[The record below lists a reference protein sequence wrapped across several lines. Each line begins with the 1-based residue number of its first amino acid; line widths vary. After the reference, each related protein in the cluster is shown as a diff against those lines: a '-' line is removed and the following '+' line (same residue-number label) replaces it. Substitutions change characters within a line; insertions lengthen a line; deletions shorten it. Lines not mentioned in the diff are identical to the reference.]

1 MHPFLISKVS
11 RVSLLSKRNRESAR
25 KNEWAK
31 SPPPLAWAK
40 VRTRPRVPWVVR
52 GSSARDSRANQSRQR
67 CDTAWNCCTPSPVRL
82 DIHHSL
88 LFSFYRKKKKNPN
101 KNKRKE
107 EKSQCL
113 ADEKCRKE
121 VIIEKFVQWNWPT
134 NQPAVLY
141 NNNENNNCNN
151 GTEGARTVIN

>member
-1 MHPFLISKVS
+1 MHPSLISKVS
-11 RVSLLSKRNRESAR
+11 WVSLLSKRNRERAR
-25 KNEWAK
+25 KTSEQRAHLWLGQSTDAPA
-31 SPPPLAWAK
+31 SPVSRPREQRTGFAGQSVAPKVWYRVELLHPLSALVYSPLAAFF
-40 VRTRPRVPWVVR
+40 VL
-52 GSSARDSRANQSRQR
+52 QEE
-67 CDTAWNCCTPSPVRL
+67 
-82 DIHHSL
+82 
-88 LFSFYRKKKKNPN
+88 KNPN
-101 KNKRKE
+101 ENKRKE

-151 GTEGARTVIN
+151 GTEGAKTVIN